1 MAKMKRS
8 EKILWIMVAVALAAN
23 IVLPRLMQPK
33 YSWDRDLAQRIAANL
48 LRPDTLAI
56 SENAGTPPPSGRVHS
71 RFAAAEYGPE
81 GVAPP
86 VTEVDGSQAVPE
98 HTGSQAVPERSRR
111 TGLRV
116 RYSITVPK
124 GTFRLRQNLR
134 CWLPF
139 PQGARLIEAGV
150 NRIPFPEE
158 NITLSGTSS
167 PHSSLY
173 MQTRTSRYKDITFY
187 EVYEYDV
194 TLNEVKGLEERSEES
209 YLTAME
215 IARWIRDSI
224 TLAPMKEYSTIDD
237 VPAQVLS
244 EKKGDEGGKAL
255 LFIKMCQDKG
265 IQARYRSGFEPSDG
279 KVYLREWAEV
289 SADGKEWI
297 PAYLGGKNIPNPD
310 SIILINNDSNG
321 DLFPAKTYPRSDNVD
336 FLRGEVEWDGGNLYF
351 PLWNS
356 EITIEYL

>member
-1 MAKMKRS
+1 MKRS
-8 EKILWIMVAVALAAN
+8 EIILWIMVAVALAAN
-23 IVLPRLMQPK
+23 IWLPRHLRQK
-33 YSWDRDLAQRIAANL
+33 YSWDRDLSQRVAANL

-56 SENAGTPPPSGRVHS
+56 AKETGSPSSSGRGSSHEVAGS
-71 RFAAAEYGPE
+71 ASPYRPYSAAASEAKREWTRPE
-81 GVAPP
+81 GAGLP
-86 VTEVDGSQAVPE
+86 A
-98 HTGSQAVPERSRR
+98 H
-111 TGLRV
+111 LRV

-124 GTFRLRQNLR
+124 GTFRLRENLR
-134 CWLPF
+134 CWLPY

-150 NRIPFPEE
+150 NDVPFPEE

-173 MQTRTSRYKDITFY
+173 MQTRSSRYKDITFY
-187 EVYEYDV
+187 EVYEYDF
-194 TLNEVKGLEERSEES
+194 TQSEVNGLEERSEES

-215 IARWIRDSI
+215 IASWIRDSI
-224 TLAPMKEYSTIDD
+224 SLAPMKEYSTIEDI
-237 VPAQVLS
+237 PGHVLS
-244 EKKGDEGGKAL
+244 EKQGDEGGKAL

-265 IQARYRSGFEPSDG
+265 IQARYRSGFEPSGG

-297 PAYLGGKNIPNPD
+297 PVGLSGKNVPNPE
-310 SIILINNDSNG
+310 SIILINNNFSG
-321 DLFPAKTYPRSDNVD
+321 DLYPAKTYPRSDNVD

>member
-1 MAKMKRS
+1 
-8 EKILWIMVAVALAAN
+8 
-23 IVLPRLMQPK
+23 
-33 YSWDRDLAQRIAANL
+33 
-48 LRPDTLAI
+48 
-56 SENAGTPPPSGRVHS
+56 
-71 RFAAAEYGPE
+71 
-81 GVAPP
+81 
-86 VTEVDGSQAVPE
+86 
-98 HTGSQAVPERSRR
+98 
-111 TGLRV
+111 
-116 RYSITVPK
+116 
-124 GTFRLRQNLR
+124 
-134 CWLPF
+134 
-139 PQGARLIEAGV
+139 
-150 NRIPFPEE
+150 
-158 NITLSGTSS
+158 
-167 PHSSLY
+167 

-265 IQARYRSGFEPSDG
+265 IQARYRSGLEPSSG

>member
-98 HTGSQAVPERSRR
+98 RSRR

-139 PQGARLIEAGV
+139 PQGARIIEAGV
-150 NRIPFPEE
+150 NDVPFPEE
-158 NITLSGTSS
+158 SITLSGTSS

-173 MQTRTSRYKDITFY
+173 MQTRSSRYKDITFY
-187 EVYEYDV
+187 EVYEYD
-194 TLNEVKGLEERSEES
+194 LPSHSEPSSHSERSEES

-215 IARWIRDSI
+215 IASWIRDSI
-224 TLAPMKEYSTIDD
+224 SLAPMKEYSTIEDI
-237 VPAQVLS
+237 PGHVLS
-244 EKKGDEGGKAL
+244 EKQGDEGGKAL
-255 LFIKMCQDKG
+255 LIKMCRDKG
-265 IQARYRSGFEPSDG
+265 IFARYRSGFEPSGG

-289 SADGKEWI
+289 SADVKEWI
-297 PAYLGGKNIPNPD
+297 PVGLSGKNVPNPE
-310 SIILINNDSNG
+310 SIILINNNFSG
-321 DLFPAKTYPRSDNVD
+321 DLYPAKTYPRSDNVD

>member
-56 SENAGTPPPSGRVHS
+56 SENAGTPPPSGRRSSHEPAGS
-71 RFAAAEYGPE
+71 ASPYRPYSAAASEAKREWTRPE
-81 GVAPP
+81 GAG
-86 VTEVDGSQAVPE
+86 TLA
-98 HTGSQAVPERSRR
+98 H
-111 TGLRV
+111 LRV

-124 GTFRLRQNLR
+124 GTFRLRQNLH

-215 IARWIRDSI
+215 TARWIRDSI
-224 TLAPMKEYSTIDD
+224 TLAPMKEFSTIED

-255 LFIKMCQDKG
+255 LFIKMCRDKG
-265 IQARYRSGFEPSDG
+265 IQARYRSGLEPSGG
-279 KVYLREWAEV
+279 KVYLRAWAEG

>member
-56 SENAGTPPPSGRVHS
+56 SENAGTPPPSGRRSSHEPAGS
-71 RFAAAEYGPE
+71 ASPYRPYSAAASEAKREWTRPE
-81 GVAPP
+81 GAG
-86 VTEVDGSQAVPE
+86 TLA
-98 HTGSQAVPERSRR
+98 H
-111 TGLRV
+111 LRV

-150 NRIPFPEE
+150 NDVPFPEE

-173 MQTRTSRYKDITFY
+173 MQTRSSRYKDITFY

-209 YLTAME
+209 YLTAMD

-265 IQARYRSGFEPSDG
+265 IQARYRSGLEPSGG

-297 PAYLGGKNIPNPD
+297 PAYLGGKDIPNPD

>member
-1 MAKMKRS
+1 MKRS
-8 EKILWIMVAVALAAN
+8 EIILWIMVAVALAAN
-23 IVLPRLMQPK
+23 IWLPRHLRQK
-33 YSWDRDLAQRIAANL
+33 YSWDRDLSQRVAANL

-56 SENAGTPPPSGRVHS
+56 AKETGSPSSSGRVHPRS
-71 RFAAAEYGPE
+71 AAAEYGLEEMAQP
-81 GVAPP
+81 
-86 VTEVDGSQAVPE
+86 VPE
-98 HTGSQAVPERSRR
+98 HTGSQPVPENTGSQAVPERSRR

-124 GTFRLRQNLR
+124 GTFRLRENLR
-134 CWLPF
+134 CWLPY

-150 NRIPFPEE
+150 NDVPFPEE

-173 MQTRTSRYKDITFY
+173 MQTRSSRYKDITFY
-187 EVYEYDV
+187 EVYEYD
-194 TLNEVKGLEERSEES
+194 LPSHSEPSSHSERSEES

-215 IARWIRDSI
+215 IASWIRDSI
-224 TLAPMKEYSTIDD
+224 SLAPMKEYSTIEDISGH
-237 VPAQVLS
+237 VLS
-244 EKKGDEGGKAL
+244 EKQGDEGGKAL
-255 LFIKMCQDKG
+255 LFIKMCRDKG
-265 IQARYRSGFEPSDG
+265 ISARYRSGFEPSGG

-297 PAYLGGKNIPNPD
+297 PVGLSGKNVPNPE
-310 SIILINNDSNG
+310 SIILINNNFSG
-321 DLFPAKTYPRSDNVD
+321 DLYPAKTYPRSDNVD

>member
-98 HTGSQAVPERSRR
+98 RSRR

-150 NRIPFPEE
+150 NDVPFPEE

-187 EVYEYDV
+187 EVYEYDF
-194 TLNEVKGLEERSEES
+194 TQSEVNGLEERSEES

-265 IQARYRSGFEPSDG
+265 IQARYRSGLEPSGG

-297 PAYLGGKNIPNPD
+297 PAYLGGKNTPNPD

>member
-33 YSWDRDLAQRIAANL
+33 YSWDRDLAQRVAADL

-86 VTEVDGSQAVPE
+86 VTEVG
-98 HTGSQAVPERSRR
+98 GSQAVPERSRR

-187 EVYEYDV
+187 EIYEYDV

-265 IQARYRSGFEPSDG
+265 IQARYRSGLEPSDG

-297 PAYLGGKNIPNPD
+297 PVGLSGKNVPNPG
-310 SIILINNDSNG
+310 SIILINNNFSG
-321 DLFPAKTYPRSDNVD
+321 DLYPAKTYPRSDNVD

-351 PLWNS
+351 PIWNS
-356 EITIEYL
+356 EISIEYI

>member
-56 SENAGTPPPSGRVHS
+56 SENAGTPPPSGRRSSHEPAGS
-71 RFAAAEYGPE
+71 ASPYRPYSAAASEAKREWTRPE
-81 GVAPP
+81 GAG
-86 VTEVDGSQAVPE
+86 TLA
-98 HTGSQAVPERSRR
+98 H
-111 TGLRV
+111 LRV

-150 NRIPFPEE
+150 NDVPFPEE

-173 MQTRTSRYKDITFY
+173 MQTRSSRYKDITFY

-265 IQARYRSGFEPSDG
+265 IQARYRSGLEPSGG

-297 PAYLGGKNIPNPD
+297 PAYLGGKDIPNPD

>member
-56 SENAGTPPPSGRVHS
+56 SENAGTPPPSGRRSSHEPAGS
-71 RFAAAEYGPE
+71 ASPYRPYSAAASEAKREWTRPE
-81 GVAPP
+81 GAG
-86 VTEVDGSQAVPE
+86 TLA
-98 HTGSQAVPERSRR
+98 H
-111 TGLRV
+111 LRV

-173 MQTRTSRYKDITFY
+173 MQTRSSRYKDITFY

-265 IQARYRSGFEPSDG
+265 IQARYRSGLEPSGG

-297 PAYLGGKNIPNPD
+297 PAYLGGKDIPNPD

>member
-56 SENAGTPPPSGRVHS
+56 SENAGTPPPSGRRSSHEPAGS
-71 RFAAAEYGPE
+71 ASPYRPYSAAASEAKREWTRPE
-81 GVAPP
+81 GAG
-86 VTEVDGSQAVPE
+86 TLA
-98 HTGSQAVPERSRR
+98 H
-111 TGLRV
+111 LRV

-265 IQARYRSGFEPSDG
+265 IQARYRSGLEPSGG

-297 PAYLGGKNIPNPD
+297 PVGLSGKNVPNPE
-310 SIILINNDSNG
+310 SIILINNNFSG
-321 DLFPAKTYPRSDNVD
+321 DLYPAKTYPRSDNVD

>member
-33 YSWDRDLAQRIAANL
+33 YSWDRDLAQRIAADL

-56 SENAGTPPPSGRVHS
+56 SENAGTPPPSGRRSSHEPAGS
-71 RFAAAEYGPE
+71 ASPYRPYSAAASEAKREWTRPE
-81 GVAPP
+81 GAG
-86 VTEVDGSQAVPE
+86 TLA
-98 HTGSQAVPERSRR
+98 H
-111 TGLRV
+111 LRV

-150 NRIPFPEE
+150 NDVPFPEE

-265 IQARYRSGFEPSDG
+265 IQARYRSGLEPSGG

>member
-48 LRPDTLAI
+48 LRPDTLA
-56 SENAGTPPPSGRVHS
+56 
-71 RFAAAEYGPE
+71 
-81 GVAPP
+81 VAK
-86 VTEVDGSQAVPE
+86 D
-98 HTGSQAVPERSRR
+98 TGSQAVPERSRR

-150 NRIPFPEE
+150 NDVPFPEE

-215 IARWIRDSI
+215 ISRWIRDSI

-265 IQARYRSGFEPSDG
+265 IQARYRSGLEPSGG

-297 PAYLGGKNIPNPD
+297 PAYLNGENVPNPD
-310 SIILINNDSNG
+310 SIILINNDSSG

>member
-33 YSWDRDLAQRIAANL
+33 YSWDRDLAQRIAADL

-56 SENAGTPPPSGRVHS
+56 SENAGTPPPSGRRSSHEPAGS
-71 RFAAAEYGPE
+71 ASPYRPYSAAASEAKREWTRPE
-81 GVAPP
+81 GAG
-86 VTEVDGSQAVPE
+86 TLA
-98 HTGSQAVPERSRR
+98 H
-111 TGLRV
+111 LRV

-265 IQARYRSGFEPSDG
+265 IQARYRSGLEPSDG

-297 PAYLGGKNIPNPD
+297 PAYLGGKDIPNPD

>member
-98 HTGSQAVPERSRR
+98 RSRR

-116 RYSITVPK
+116 CYSITVPK

-187 EVYEYDV
+187 EVYEYDLPSHSE
-194 TLNEVKGLEERSEES
+194 TSCHSERSEES
-209 YLTAME
+209 HLTAMD

-244 EKKGDEGGKAL
+244 EKKGDEGGKVL

-265 IQARYRSGFEPSDG
+265 IQARYRSGLEPSDG

>member
-33 YSWDRDLAQRIAANL
+33 YSWDRDLAQRIAADL

-56 SENAGTPPPSGRVHS
+56 SENAGTPPPSGRRSSHEPAGS
-71 RFAAAEYGPE
+71 ASPYRPYSAAASEAKREWTRPE
-81 GVAPP
+81 GAG
-86 VTEVDGSQAVPE
+86 TLA
-98 HTGSQAVPERSRR
+98 H
-111 TGLRV
+111 LRV

-265 IQARYRSGFEPSDG
+265 IQARYRSGLEPSGG

-297 PAYLGGKNIPNPD
+297 PAYLDGKNIPNPD

>member
-1 MAKMKRS
+1 MAKMKKS
-8 EKILWIMVAVALAAN
+8 EVILWTMVLIALAAN
-23 IVLPRLMQPK
+23 IWLPRHLRQK
-33 YSWDRDLAQRIAANL
+33 YSWDRDLSQRVAAGL
-48 LRPDTLAI
+48 LRPDTLAVAKDTG
-56 SENAGTPPPSGRVHS
+56 SPSSSGRVHPRS
-71 RFAAAEYGPE
+71 AAAEYGLE
-81 GVAPP
+81 EMAQP
-86 VTEVDGSQAVPE
+86 VPEVDGSQP
-98 HTGSQAVPERSRR
+98 VPERSRR

-124 GTFRLRQNLR
+124 GTFRLRENLR
-134 CWLPF
+134 CWLPY

-150 NRIPFPEE
+150 NDVPFPEE

-173 MQTRTSRYKDITFY
+173 MQTRSSRYKDITFY

-209 YLTAME
+209 LASAKE
-215 IARWIRDSI
+215 IASWIRDSI
-224 TLAPMKEYSTIDD
+224 SLAPMKEYSTIEDI
-237 VPAQVLS
+237 PGQVLS
-244 EKKGDEGGKAL
+244 ERRGDEGGKAL

-265 IQARYRSGFEPSDG
+265 ISARYRSGLEPSGG

-289 SADGKEWI
+289 SPDGKEWI
-297 PAYLGGKNIPNPD
+297 PVGLSGKNAPNPE
-310 SIILINNDSNG
+310 SFILINNDSNG
-321 DLFPAKTYPRSDNVD
+321 ELSPEKTYPRSDNVD
-336 FLRGEVEWDGGNLYF
+336 FLRGEVEWEGGNLYF

>member
-33 YSWDRDLAQRIAANL
+33 YSWDRDLAQRIAADL

-56 SENAGTPPPSGRVHS
+56 SENAGTPPPSGRRSSHEPAGS
-71 RFAAAEYGPE
+71 ASPYRPYSAAASEAKREWTRPE
-81 GVAPP
+81 GAG
-86 VTEVDGSQAVPE
+86 TLA
-98 HTGSQAVPERSRR
+98 H
-111 TGLRV
+111 LRV

-215 IARWIRDSI
+215 ISRWIRDSI

-265 IQARYRSGFEPSDG
+265 IQARYRSGLEPSGG

-297 PAYLGGKNIPNPD
+297 PAYLGGKDIPNPD

>member
-56 SENAGTPPPSGRVHS
+56 SENAGTPPPSGRRSSHEPAGS
-71 RFAAAEYGPE
+71 ASPYRPYSAAASEAKREWTRPE
-81 GVAPP
+81 GAG
-86 VTEVDGSQAVPE
+86 TLA
-98 HTGSQAVPERSRR
+98 H
-111 TGLRV
+111 LRV

-173 MQTRTSRYKDITFY
+173 MQTRSSRYKDITFY

-265 IQARYRSGFEPSDG
+265 IQARYRSGLEPSGG

-297 PAYLGGKNIPNPD
+297 PAYPDGENVLNPD